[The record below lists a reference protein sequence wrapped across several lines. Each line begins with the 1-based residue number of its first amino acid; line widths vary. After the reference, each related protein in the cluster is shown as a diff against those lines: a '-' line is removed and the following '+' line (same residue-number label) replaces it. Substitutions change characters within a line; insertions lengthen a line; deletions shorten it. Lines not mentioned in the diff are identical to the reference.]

1 MHHLDVVVFS
11 STLIRCSMISTN
23 ATVGVALLWTGTSII
38 SHALIASA
46 TVAFQPI
53 VALLLGSASCAV
65 STTFL
70 WHCCVIST
78 AVLHKGQQGQSNSC
92 HDQGC
97 SGHVCYKFFDLEMI
111 PADSCL
117 KNWCNLSCGLAIL
130 YQVIIASNVELKSR
144 LFLSFLEI

>member
-11 STLIRCSMISTN
+11 STLIWCSMISTN
-23 ATVGVALLWTGTSII
+23 ATVGVALLCTGTSII

-46 TVAFQPI
+46 TVAFQPT

-78 AVLHKGQQGQSNSC
+78 AVLHKCQQGQGNSC
-92 HDQGC
+92 QDEGC
-97 SGHVCYKFFDLEMI
+97 LEHFCNKFVLLWDDSRGKLLEKLM
-111 PADSCL
+111 PSFWWHGLLFQKMCL
-117 KNWCNLSCGLAIL
+117 FIGCKSDKR
-130 YQVIIASNVELKSR
+130 LK
-144 LFLSFLEI
+144 

>member
-23 ATVGVALLWTGTSII
+23 ATVGVALLCTGTSII

-46 TVAFQPI
+46 TVAFQARAAIP
-53 VALLLGSASCAV
+53 VGSAAGAL

-70 WHCCVIST
+70 GHCCVIST

-92 HDQGC
+92 QDQGC
-97 SGHVCYKFFDLEMI
+97 LEHFCNKFGLLWNDSRGKLLEKLMPSVWWHGLFI
-111 PADSCL
+111 SKDVSV
-117 KNWCNLSCGLAIL
+117 NWM
-130 YQVIIASNVELKSR
+130 QVV
-144 LFLSFLEI
+144 